1 MQNNSHKNQVQ
12 NLYLVKKNPDVD
24 AILTVEEAASMLKV
38 KATTLRTWIN
48 RNNIPKDLYKKIG
61 GTIRFSRR
69 AIEEYM
75 NI

>member
-1 MQNNSHKNQVQ
+1 MQNNIPKNQVQ

>member
-1 MQNNSHKNQVQ
+1 MQNNSPKNQVQ
-12 NLYLVKKNPDVD
+12 NLYLVKKNPDID

-38 KATTLRTWIN
+38 KPTTLRTWIN

>member
-1 MQNNSHKNQVQ
+1 MQNNSPKNQVQ

>member
-1 MQNNSHKNQVQ
+1 MQNNSPKNQVQ
-12 NLYLVKKNPDVD
+12 NLYLVKKNPDID
-24 AILTVEEAASMLKV
+24 TILTVEEAASMLKV
-38 KATTLRTWIN
+38 KPTTLRTWIN